1 MDTIIED
8 TAVSV
13 ISQPFNGTR
22 LYLNSYSI
30 IDSLPLLEVIKKVCY
45 TKRDVRA
52 GWIGPGIPFTHSS
65 AFQAIARWAL
75 QHWAMYSGFIPMVNR
90 NGGRIIDVGCG
101 MGYATVC
108 LASIL
113 ANYTITGIDVDE
125 LCIKFSNL
133 FNRKYKERVV
143 YIQDDFISFDQ
154 YCKYDYIFALEI
166 LEHIPTALHY
176 SFVDKCLSLLSHDG
190 LLFVT
195 TPNALDEK
203 DGKYSHI
210 GLLNR
215 NRVRAFLG
223 RYERQIVRASFY
235 DNRELDSM
243 DEGKFIINDP
253 IDTFEDTNKNKSH
266 LRFVMRR

>member
-1 MDTIIED
+1 MNTITED

-13 ISQPFNGTR
+13 ISQPFSGTK

-30 IDSLPLLEVIKKVCY
+30 IDSLCLLKVIKEVCY
-45 TKRDVRA
+45 TKQDVRA

-65 AFQAIARWAL
+65 VFKPIARWAL
-75 QHWAMYSGFIPMVNR
+75 QHWAMYSGFLPMVNK
-90 NGGRIIDVGCG
+90 NGGRIVDVGCG

-113 ANYTITGIDVDE
+113 VNYTITGIDTDG

-133 FNRKYKERVV
+133 FNRKYKERVG
-143 YIQDDFISFDQ
+143 YIQEDFMSFNQ
-154 YCKYDYIFALEI
+154 YSNYDYIFALEI
-166 LEHIPTALHY
+166 LEHIPAALHC

-190 LLFVT
+190 LLFIT

-203 DGKYSHI
+203 DSKYSHI

-243 DEGKFIINDP
+243 DVRKFIINDP
-253 IDTFEDTNKNKSH
+253 IDTFEDTSKNKSH
-266 LRFVMRR
+266 FRLVMRQ